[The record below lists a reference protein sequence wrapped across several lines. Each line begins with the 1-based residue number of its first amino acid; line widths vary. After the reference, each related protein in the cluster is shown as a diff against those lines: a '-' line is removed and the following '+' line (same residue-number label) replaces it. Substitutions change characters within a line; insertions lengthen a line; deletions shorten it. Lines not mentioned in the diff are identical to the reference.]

1 MDQVHRKM
9 LHVCVIF
16 SELTH
21 PMGPCRHNQQTTH
34 FSESWSEQARAGFRA
49 QKWHSLIPIHRVRVY
64 PISDPFRIRVS
75 QPSIYCKMNYVQCV
89 FNEVL
94 KYHTKIL
101 SRNLVYDAVKDGIFE
116 RHFA

>member
-1 MDQVHRKM
+1 MSLLIQWDHAVTISRPH
-9 LHVCVIF
+9 IF
-16 SELTH
+16 LFK
-21 PMGPCRHNQQTTH
+21 P
-34 FSESWSEQARAGFRA
+34 ESWSEQARAGFRA